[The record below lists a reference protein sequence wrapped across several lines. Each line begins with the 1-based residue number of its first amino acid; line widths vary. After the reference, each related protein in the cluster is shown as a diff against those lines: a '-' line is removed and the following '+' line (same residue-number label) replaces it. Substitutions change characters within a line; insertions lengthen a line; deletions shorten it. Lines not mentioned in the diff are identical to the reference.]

1 MSWWENTIV
10 ISAGV
15 LTLFN
20 LVDKIIN
27 ASRQAKEP
35 LEDIKRRI
43 DVLEQKDF
51 EKRIEELEKGNRILQ
66 KSILALLK
74 HSIDGNNTEGLK
86 KAEEELSDYLTS
98 K

>member
-1 MSWWENTIV
+1 MSWWETTIV

-20 LVDKIIN
+20 LIDKIIN
-27 ASRQAKEP
+27 TMDKAKEP
-35 LEDIKRRI
+35 TKELERRI
-43 DVLEQKDF
+43 EALEQKDF
-51 EKRIEELEKGNRILQ
+51 EKRIRDLEEGNRILQ

-74 HSIDGNNTEGLK
+74 HSIDGTNTDGLK
-86 KAEEELSDYLTS
+86 EAEKELSDFLIN

>member
-35 LEDIKRRI
+35 LDDIKRRI